1 MSRPDR
7 SAEAAPTLPPAVE
20 VRVHPTLIPKDH
32 VLAHVGGPFNA
43 VAVRGDVVG
52 DTMFYGRGAGADATS
67 SAVIADLAD
76 AALNLKFG
84 SKQRVPAFVSHRLN
98 ARVRTIDKVESRYYL
113 RLTVEDRSGVIAKIS
128 TVLGNADIS
137 VASVLQRE
145 APEPK
150 PGQPP
155 SDHDVTHRARP
166 RRPRRGCRD
175 RPAAR
180 GERQDRRYPRG
191 EFRVRRSVPA
201 MVGLVLAGSAVA
213 LPVKIVVNG
222 REIETSVIESNG
234 VIYVPIETLGK
245 ALGATVTVK
254 SSEVVAPGV
263 VAAVPPAGRSPTA
276 GEGPA
281 APAPA
286 PETGATTTAPPPPKP
301 AKPTTTVLLSTPPAR
316 APARQSIR
324 GELKYNL
331 NILDSRG
338 IDAGAQVW
346 LVPATQV
353 AALAAA
359 TGGTTDEPISQR
371 SDGWDAKLT
380 EQFQFPRAVAD
391 ERGEFAFT
399 DVAPGAYTLV
409 LLSKHTNGLAARD
422 REGKCR
428 FKRLQVRDGE
438 TVDAS
443 FNFGMTAYKD

>member
-1 MSRPDR
+1 
-7 SAEAAPTLPPAVE
+7 
-20 VRVHPTLIPKDH
+20 
-32 VLAHVGGPFNA
+32 
-43 VAVRGDVVG
+43 
-52 DTMFYGRGAGADATS
+52 
-67 SAVIADLAD
+67 
-76 AALNLKFG
+76 
-84 SKQRVPAFVSHRLN
+84 
-98 ARVRTIDKVESRYYL
+98 
-113 RLTVEDRSGVIAKIS
+113 
-128 TVLGNADIS
+128 
-137 VASVLQRE
+137 
-145 APEPK
+145 
-150 PGQPP
+150 
-155 SDHDVTHRARP
+155 
-166 RRPRRGCRD
+166 
-175 RPAAR
+175 
-180 GERQDRRYPRG
+180 
-191 EFRVRRSVPA
+191 

-254 SSEVVAPGV
+254 SSEAAAPGV

-281 APAPA
+281 APVPA
-286 PETGATTTAPPPPKP
+286 PETGAPTTASP

-346 LVPATQV
+346 LVPATKV
-353 AALAAA
+353 AALASA

-371 SDGWDAKLT
+371 AVGWDAKLT

-422 REGKCR
+422 RKGKYR
-428 FKRLQVRDGE
+428 FKQIQVRVGE